1 MIFLTLA
8 FAMEAS
14 PTEPRASATLS
25 ADGQYDVQ
33 IVPDV
38 AWLSAEVTID
48 GNATDVG
55 PQQADVP
62 FDVTGSTASI
72 GTLAVQV
79 MAVTTDNR
87 GVTWMFQVEPE
98 ILPAGQPDMSGTQDR
113 KRPKWW
119 PF

>member
-1 MIFLTLA
+1 MLLLVLT
-8 FAMEAS
+8 FPIEAAE
-14 PTEPRASATLS
+14 PEPRATATLS
-25 ADGQYDVQ
+25 ADGQYDVR

-38 AWLSAEVTID
+38 AWLSAEITVD

-62 FDVTGSTASI
+62 FEVTGSTAEI
-72 GTLAVQV
+72 GTLSVRI

-87 GVTWMFQVEPE
+87 GVTWMFEVEPE
-98 ILPAGQPDMSGTQDR
+98 ILPADQPDMSGTQGH
-113 KRPKWW
+113 KRPRWW

>member
-1 MIFLTLA
+1 MLFFTLA
-8 FAMEAS
+8 IAIATAQ
-14 PTEPRASATLS
+14 PEPRATATLS

-33 IVPDV
+33 IFPDV
-38 AWLSAEVTID
+38 AWLSAEVTVD
-48 GNATDVG
+48 GSATDVG

-62 FDVTGSTASI
+62 FDVRGSTASI
-72 GTLAVQV
+72 GTLSVQV

-98 ILPAGQPDMSGTQDR
+98 ILPAPQPDMSGGQDR
-113 KRPKWW
+113 KKPKWW

>member
-1 MIFLTLA
+1 MLFLVLA
-8 FAMEAS
+8 FTTEAA
-14 PTEPRASATLS
+14 PAEPRASATLS

-33 IVPDV
+33 IFPDV
-38 AWLSAEVTID
+38 AWLSAEVTVD

-72 GTLAVQV
+72 GTLSVQV

-98 ILPAGQPDMSGTQDR
+98 ILPAGQPVMSGAQDR

>member
-1 MIFLTLA
+1 MLFFTLA
-8 FAMEAS
+8 LSTADAQ
-14 PTEPRASATLS
+14 PEPRATATLS

-33 IVPDV
+33 IFPDV

-62 FDVTGSTASI
+62 FAVTGSTSSI
-72 GTLAVQV
+72 GTLSVQV

>member
-1 MIFLTLA
+1 MLLLA
-8 FAMEAS
+8 IAIATAAAQ
-14 PTEPRASATLS
+14 PEPRATATLS

-33 IVPDV
+33 IFPDV
-38 AWLSAEVTID
+38 AWLSAEVTVD

-72 GTLAVQV
+72 GTLSVQV

-98 ILPAGQPDMSGTQDR
+98 ILPAPQPDMSGNQDR
-113 KRPKWW
+113 KKPKWW

>member
-1 MIFLTLA
+1 MLFLL
-8 FAMEAS
+8 FALTTEAS
-14 PTEPRASATLS
+14 EPEPRATATLS

-38 AWLSAEVTID
+38 AWLSAEVTVD

-62 FDVTGSTASI
+62 FDVTGSTMSI
-72 GTLAVQV
+72 GTLSVQV
-79 MAVTTDNR
+79 MAVTTDNH

-113 KRPKWW
+113 KRPRWW

>member
-1 MIFLTLA
+1 MLFLTLVLA
-8 FAMEAS
+8 TEAAQ
-14 PTEPRASATLS
+14 PEPRATATLS

-33 IVPDV
+33 IFPDM

-72 GTLAVQV
+72 GTLSVQV

-98 ILPAGQPDMSGTQDR
+98 IRRRDSPS
-113 KRPKWW
+113 
-119 PF
+119 

>member
-1 MIFLTLA
+1 MLFLTLA
-8 FAMEAS
+8 FTTEAS
-14 PTEPRASATLS
+14 DPEPRATATLS

-33 IVPDV
+33 IVPDM
-38 AWLSAEVTID
+38 AWLSAEVTVD

-72 GTLAVQV
+72 GTLSVQV
-79 MAVTTDNR
+79 MAVTTDNH

-98 ILPAGQPDMSGTQDR
+98 ILPAGQPDLSGKKR
-113 KRPKWW
+113 KS
-119 PF
+119 

>member
-1 MIFLTLA
+1 MLFLVLA
-8 FAMEAS
+8 LSTEAAQ
-14 PTEPRASATLS
+14 PEPRATATLS

-38 AWLSAEVTID
+38 AWLSAEVTVD

-72 GTLAVQV
+72 GTLSVQV
-79 MAVTTDNR
+79 MAVTADNR

-113 KRPKWW
+113 KRPRWW

>member
-1 MIFLTLA
+1 MLFLT
-8 FAMEAS
+8 FALTTEAAQ
-14 PTEPRASATLS
+14 PEPRATATLS

-38 AWLSAEVTID
+38 AWLSAEVTVD
-48 GNATDVG
+48 GSATDVG

-62 FDVTGSTASI
+62 FGVTGSTTSI
-72 GTLAVQV
+72 GTLSVQV
-79 MAVTTDNR
+79 MAVTTDNH

-98 ILPAGQPDMSGTQDR
+98 ILPAPQPDMSGAEDR
-113 KRPKWW
+113 KRPRWW

>member
-1 MIFLTLA
+1 MLFLT
-8 FAMEAS
+8 FALTTNAS
-14 PTEPRASATLS
+14 VPEPRATATLS
-25 ADGQYDVQ
+25 TDGQYDVQ

-38 AWLSAEVTID
+38 AWLSAEVTVD

-62 FDVTGSTASI
+62 FVVTGSTASI
-72 GTLAVQV
+72 GTLSVQV

-87 GVTWMFQVEPE
+87 GVTWMFQIEPE
-98 ILPAGQPDMSGTQDR
+98 ILPADQPDMSGTEGR
-113 KRPKWW
+113 KKPRWW

>member
-1 MIFLTLA
+1 MLFITFA

-14 PTEPRASATLS
+14 PSEPRASATLS

-33 IVPDV
+33 IFPDV
-38 AWLSAEVTID
+38 AWLSAEVTIAGD
-48 GNATDVG
+48 ATDVG
-55 PQQADVP
+55 PQQAGVP
-62 FDVTGSTASI
+62 FDVTGSTTGI
-72 GTLAVQV
+72 GTLSVQV
-79 MAVTTDNR
+79 MAVTTDNH

-98 ILPAGQPDMSGTQDR
+98 ILPAGQPVMSGTQDR

>member
-1 MIFLTLA
+1 MLFLTLA
-8 FAMEAS
+8 FTTEAAQ
-14 PTEPRASATLS
+14 PEPRATATLS

-38 AWLSAEVTID
+38 AWLSAEVTVD

-72 GTLAVQV
+72 GTLSVQV
-79 MAVTTDNR
+79 MAVTTDNH

-98 ILPAGQPDMSGTQDR
+98 ILPAGQPDMSGTEDR
-113 KRPKWW
+113 KRPRWW

>member
-1 MIFLTLA
+1 MLFFALA
-8 FAMEAS
+8 IATAAAQ
-14 PTEPRASATLS
+14 PEPRATATLS

-33 IVPDV
+33 IFPDV
-38 AWLSAEVTID
+38 AWLSAEVTVD

-72 GTLAVQV
+72 GTLSVQV

-98 ILPAGQPDMSGTQDR
+98 ILPAPQPDMSGSQDR
-113 KRPKWW
+113 KKPKWW

>member
-1 MIFLTLA
+1 MLLFLFA
-8 FAMEAS
+8 FTTEAAE
-14 PTEPRASATLS
+14 PEPRATATLS

-62 FDVTGSTASI
+62 FEVTGSTASI
-72 GTLAVQV
+72 GTLSVQV
-79 MAVTTDNR
+79 MAVTTDNH
-87 GVTWMFQVEPE
+87 GVTWMFQVTPE

-113 KRPKWW
+113 KKPKWW